1 MKRLSVKMLSKT
13 CAFVLTGFI
22 AVSVLFSPITA
33 SAGPAYDSDFTKTSF
48 IPAKDQILPWLLEC
62 ASKMTFPMH
71 SAWIAMWALELYE
84 G

>member
-1 MKRLSVKMLSKT
+1 MSSYVLYSRLGDHETVFETWGASTKHPD
-13 CAFVLTGFI
+13 
-22 AVSVLFSPITA
+22 AVFHF
-33 SAGPAYDSDFTKTSF
+33 SDFTKTSF
-48 IPAKDQILPWLLEC
+48 IPAKEQILPWLLEC

>member
-1 MKRLSVKMLSKT
+1 MKSYVLYSRLSDKETVFET
-13 CAFVLTGFI
+13 WG
-22 AVSVLFSPITA
+22 A
-33 SAGPAYDSDFTKTSF
+33 STKHPDAIFHFSDFTKTAF
-48 IPAKDQILPWLLEC
+48 IPAKDQVLPWLLEC

>member
-1 MKRLSVKMLSKT
+1 MKSCVLYSRLSDKETVFET
-13 CAFVLTGFI
+13 WG
-22 AVSVLFSPITA
+22 A
-33 SAGPAYDSDFTKTSF
+33 STKHPDAIFHLSDFDLSPYF
-48 IPAKDQILPWLLEC
+48 EAKDQILPWLLEC